1 MYFSGYKGWGCSDES
16 EAVSEI
22 DLLAA
27 TLLLCLSNLLYL
39 PAVGLAIYR
48 GFYTESFVYFANM
61 IASTVTNTF
70 CFLKRT
76 VQNCQLFF
84 QLYHACDQ
92 DVFSFCLMKYTVL
105 QFCDFYTATMAYW
118 VTVLAMGGLPEQ
130 AKSLLHMVGAIGVAM
145 AIEYDRTGVFTF
157 LVPAVVGI
165 FVLVS
170 AWVSLTSIQKYSQIT
185 IVDLTDYSLLK

>member
-1 MYFSGYKGWGCSDES
+1 MIVFVAGYKGWGCTDES

-61 IASTVTNTF
+61 IASTVCILHT
-70 CFLKRT
+70 KIH
-76 VQNCQLFF
+76 LFTMSCSSAVCLQF

-118 VTVLAMGGLPEQ
+118 VTILAMGGLPDQ
-130 AKSLLHMVGAIGVAM
+130 AKSLLHMVGAVGVAL

-157 LVPAVVGI
+157 LVPAVIGI
-165 FVLVS
+165 FILIGS
-170 AWVSLTSIQKYSQIT
+170 WVSVYPK
-185 IVDLTDYSLLK
+185 

>member
-1 MYFSGYKGWGCSDES
+1 
-16 EAVSEI
+16 
-22 DLLAA
+22 
-27 TLLLCLSNLLYL
+27 
-39 PAVGLAIYR
+39 
-48 GFYTESFVYFANM
+48 
-61 IASTVTNTF
+61 
-70 CFLKRT
+70 
-76 VQNCQLFF
+76 
-84 QLYHACDQ
+84 
-92 DVFSFCLMKYTVL
+92 MKYTVL

-170 AWVSLTSIQKYSQIT
+170 AWVSFCIQIQKYR
-185 IVDLTDYSLLK
+185 VKYNC